1 MQNSI
6 YDLKREELERI
17 FHQQPKS
24 TVNKLAFSSKISR
37 LLQQMVASLTK
48 APEPRIDTVKDRFGK
63 TVWYVHDPITGQ
75 SAHLS
80 SETEVRLWIEKRYY
94 TM

>member
-48 APEPRIDTVKDRFGK
+48 APEPRIDIVKDSFGK

-80 SETEVRLWIEKRYY
+80 SEIEVRIWVEKRYY

>member
-17 FHQQPKS
+17 FHQQPKP
-24 TVNKLAFSSKISR
+24 TVHKLAFTSKISR
-37 LLQQMVASLTK
+37 LLQQIVASLTK
-48 APEPRIDTVKDRFGK
+48 APEPRIGTVKDSFGK

-75 SAHLS
+75 SARLS
-80 SETEVRLWIEKRYY
+80 SETEVRIWIEKRYY

>member
-48 APEPRIDTVKDRFGK
+48 APEPRIDIVKDSFGK

-75 SAHLS
+75 SAHLY

>member
-17 FHQQPKS
+17 FHQQPKP
-24 TVNKLAFSSKISR
+24 TVNKLAFASKISR
-37 LLQQMVASLTK
+37 LLQQMAASLTK
-48 APEPRIDTVKDRFGK
+48 APEPRIGIVKDSFGK
-63 TVWYVHDPITGQ
+63 TVWCVYNPTTGQ
-75 SAHLS
+75 SARLA
-80 SETEVRLWIEKRYY
+80 SETEVRIWIEERYC

>member
-37 LLQQMVASLTK
+37 LIQQMVASLTK
-48 APEPRIDTVKDRFGK
+48 APEPRIDTVKDSFGK
-63 TVWYVHDPITGQ
+63 SVWYVHDPITGQ

-80 SETEVRLWIEKRYY
+80 SEIEVRIWIEKRYY